1 MEHDISQRIAPFK
14 YTNFQLADIFFAAI
28 CTFKCCRAVGL
39 YSVVAETYIGIAI
52 FTGSR
57 VDGLAIASQS
67 RLIYFT
73 DSNRNQ
79 IGIMSFDGRD
89 RKIVV
94 RQNIS
99 SPRAVIVDQ
108 QSGLVHSPTIS

>member
-1 MEHDISQRIAPFK
+1 M
-14 YTNFQLADIFFAAI
+14 
-28 CTFKCCRAVGL
+28 
-39 YSVVAETYIGIAI
+39 
-52 FTGSR
+52 TGSR

-89 RKIVV
+89 RKIIV

-99 SPRAVIVDQ
+99 SPRAIVVDQ
-108 QSGLVHSPTIS
+108 QSGSVLTNIKSNDMIIGRKYEGSVVRSFKSPMTRGFIIRILTLMRPSNFRSVRLV